1 MARRRLQT
9 ARGYY
14 LKPAGDALRDRIWQA
29 LHETPGLHV
38 YALACRL
45 GTSSTGILNALVGL
59 ERCGRLL
66 YEDDRGRL
74 YPFHDN

>member
-1 MARRRLQT
+1 MHPTHFL
-9 ARGYY
+9 
-14 LKPAGDALRDRIWQA
+14 WQA
-29 LHETPGLHV
+29 AGRPALPGLHV

-74 YPFHDN
+74 YPFHDAAVQLGHGCGATPFHDN